1 MTKIQISD
9 VWDATS
15 IDCASELG
23 SDVVHLWQRCLSAPA
38 AEVSACYGLLSSE
51 EQERALRFRAESSR
65 NDFVLTRGTLRMLLA
80 QYLDMSPQKI
90 RFRYEEQGKPIL
102 EGESDLCFNVSHT
115 DGLAVL
121 AFVRQRALGVD
132 VENLGRE
139 VEVERLA
146 ERFFSES
153 ERQALR
159 HLRGREL
166 HVAFFRCWTRKEA
179 YIKATG
185 NGLSLPLHQFDVS
198 VEAGD
203 RDALLATRPD
213 PVEARRW
220 KICDV
225 PIGPGFAA
233 AVAVAE

>member
-15 IDCASELG
+15 IDRASELG

-38 AEVSACYGLLSSE
+38 AEVSAYYGLLSGE
-51 EQERALRFRAESSR
+51 EQERALRFRVESSR
-65 NDFVLTRGTLRMLLA
+65 NDFVLTRGTLRVLLA
-80 QYLDMSPQKI
+80 QYLDMSPQKV
-90 RFRYEEQGKPIL
+90 RFRYEEHGKPIL
-102 EGESDLCFNVSHT
+102 EGQSDLCFNVSHT
-115 DGLAVL
+115 GGLALL

-146 ERFFSES
+146 ERFFSEN

-213 PVEARRW
+213 PVEARRL

-225 PIGPGFAA
+225 PIGPGYAA